1 MSKCANCGAELNA
14 GMRFCTECGAPAAA
28 APTPQPTA
36 PQPIPVPAPQP
47 TPAPAPQ
54 PAPAYQAYTQ
64 PQPAAPNYQAHTQ
77 PQAAADLPPAP
88 GSRYELVSTAE
99 FIGISLLMCIPIVGQ
114 ILMII
119 WAFGG
124 CRKLQKRNFARA
136 SLIMAAI
143 MLVISMIFGMIVR
156 SFIKKIE
163 AEVHEVTGQVSD
175 SLNLEGIAG
184 IFTDIE
190 NVASGTADPSALLD
204 NLADNN
210 DSLDEVVEDIEA
222 INEEASQYADGWPS
236 SLPDYPEGTKKSVE
250 TYRTEISG
258 TSAETM
264 MTYIETLKKNGYEF
278 QDFYEMGFSEE
289 DILSMNGWWGTN
301 GKLYLSLSYYEG
313 TLTVD
318 HLNELPDMSSLLG
331 G

>member
-36 PQPIPVPAPQP
+36 PAPN
-47 TPAPAPQ
+47 
-54 PAPAYQAYTQ
+54 YQTYTQ
-64 PQPAAPNYQAHTQ
+64 PQTPAPNYQAHTQ
-77 PQAAADLPPAP
+77 PQVAADMPPAP
-88 GSRYELVSTAE
+88 GSKYELISTAE
-99 FIGISLLMCIPIVGQ
+99 FIGISLLMCIPIVGP

-136 SLIMAAI
+136 SLIIAAI
-143 MLVISMIFGMIVR
+143 MLVIGMIFGMIVR

-163 AEVHEVTGQVSD
+163 NEVHAVTGQVSD

-190 NVASGTADPSALLD
+190 NVASGTADPSTLLD

-210 DSLDEVVEDIEA
+210 DSLDEVMDDIEA
-222 INEEASQYADGWPS
+222 INEEAEQYSDGWPS
-236 SLPDYPEGTKKSVE
+236 SLPDYPDGTKKSVE

-258 TSAETM
+258 TSVETM
-264 MTYIETLKKNGYEF
+264 MAYIETLKKNGYEF
-278 QDFYEMGFSEE
+278 QDFYEMGFSED
-289 DILSMNGWWGTN
+289 DILGMNGWWGTN

-318 HLNELPDMSSLLG
+318 HMTELPDMSSLLG